1 MSIDSGADSRPPL
14 TARQLRILAVIQDS
28 VRDRGYPPTVREIGT
43 AVGLVSPSSVSYQ
56 LGVLERYGLIR
67 RQPNNSRAVELRK
80 PATTDASAGR
90 AEASGSGWAAR
101 RATAPPPG
109 RTVTVPLL
117 GSIAAGAPILA
128 DEHVEDYL
136 TVSAT
141 MVGGGTLFALDVKG
155 DSMIEAAIC
164 DGDVVVVR
172 QQPVAENGEIV
183 AAMIGDEATVKVFHQ
198 RDGRTELVPRNP
210 AYRPIP
216 ADDAVVLG
224 KVVCVLRRL

>member
-14 TARQLRILAVIQDS
+14 TTRQLRILTVIEES
-28 VRDRGYPPTVREIGT
+28 VRDRGYPPTVREIG
-43 AVGLVSPSSVSYQ
+43 ASVGLVSPSSVSYQ
-56 LGVLERYGLIR
+56 LGVLEKYGLIR
-67 RQPNNSRAVELRK
+67 RQPNNSRAVELRR
-80 PATTDASAGR
+80 PGNQDATGTPQTEMR
-90 AEASGSGWAAR
+90 
-101 RATAPPPG
+101 PPPG

-128 DEHVEDYL
+128 EEHVEDYL

-141 MVGGGTLFALDVKG
+141 MVGGGTHFALDVKG

-164 DGDVVVVR
+164 NGDVVVVR

-183 AAMIGDEATVKVFHQ
+183 AAMIGDEATVKVFQ
-198 RDGRTELVPRNP
+198 RRDGRAELLPRNP

-216 ADDAVVLG
+216 ADDAVILG
-224 KVVCVLRRL
+224 KVVCVIRRL